1 MSDFVSFLFLYITG
15 ALAHIGIYI
24 TAEAKPFR
32 SRLCLVIDF
41 CDGLKLR
48 ISIIRKA

>member
-24 TAEAKPFR
+24 TAETKPLCG
-32 SRLCLVIDF
+32 RLRLVVNL

-48 ISIIRKA
+48 IGIIRKA